1 MDNLEPT
8 IANPKEYSTQCGTK
22 LTLKKVTK
30 IEIYKYICNV
40 KPTKQTSH
48 DEIPHN
54 IITDAA
60 ETIYKTL
67 TRTLRCLPGRK
78 E

>member
-1 MDNLEPT
+1 M
-8 IANPKEYSTQCGTK
+8 
-22 LTLKKVTK
+22 
-30 IEIYKYICNV
+30 EIYKYICNI

-54 IITDAA
+54 IIIYTDAA

-67 TRTLRCLPGRK
+67 TRTFRCLPGKK

>member
-1 MDNLEPT
+1 M
-8 IANPKEYSTQCGTK
+8 
-22 LTLKKVTK
+22 
-30 IEIYKYICNV
+30 EIYKYICNI

-48 DEIPHN
+48 YEIPHN

-67 TRTLRCLPGRK
+67 TRTLRCLPGKK